1 MSEKLNLNIE
11 IDGLLNN
18 YKSKNFKEAL
28 VYANKLAK
36 LKIKNKEINLICGE
50 LFLFYRL
57 FKKAL
62 FSLAYSI
69 KLDPNFYIAYKLLG
83 ITEYSLGN
91 FTKAIKIFETSKKLN
106 NQDSD
111 LYFNIGKCYDDLGK
125 YELSIQNY
133 LNSLKLEP
141 NKKESKINLIKS
153 LTFYKPQANIN
164 NEIIKLDKSLYNL
177 KLPFSFKKVLSNEI
191 LKEYLNKNF
200 NMIDKNYYEI
210 TFDFT
215 QIFRN
220 NLKPL
225 DCPKY
230 HSAFNTYNI
239 IPKNCFS
246 CFKVQV
252 DTFTVVDLIKL
263 HFFFDN
269 ITFIKNIKKCMVE
282 KRKNIE
288 GAYKGFI
295 YCKSVDE
302 AENLKDKINELI
314 NSSLNIDHRIIVK
327 RGCSEFANSY
337 PDYKVID
344 TKSKYFLNYKDEW
357 IEKEKI
363 VNEFYPKNISKEL
376 NPHET
381 LKGNSLNDMIIIKN
395 WIDYAQSIND
405 LSYKKLI

>member
-1 MSEKLNLNIE
+1 MSEKFNLNKE
-11 IDGLLNN
+11 VDTLFKHYN
-18 YKSKNFKEAL
+18 SKNFKEAL
-28 VYANKLAK
+28 VQANKLSK
-36 LKIKNKEINLICGE
+36 FKIKNKEVNLICGE

-57 FKKAL
+57 YKKAL

-83 ITEYSLGN
+83 IAEYSLGN
-91 FTKAIKIFETSKKLN
+91 FKKAIKIFETSKKFN
-106 NQDSD
+106 SQDYD
-111 LYFNIGKCYDDLGK
+111 LYFNIAKCYDDLGE

-133 LNSLKLEP
+133 LKSLKLKP
-141 NKKESKINLIKS
+141 NNNESKINLIKS
-153 LTFYKPQANIN
+153 LTFFKPRSNIDN
-164 NEIIKLDKSLYNL
+164 DIIKLDQSLYNL
-177 KLPFSFKKVLSNEI
+177 KLPFSFEKVLTNEI
-191 LKEYLNKNF
+191 LKNYLNENF
-200 NMIDKNYYEI
+200 NMINKNYYEI
-210 TFDFT
+210 TFNFT

-225 DCPKY
+225 DCPRY

-252 DTFTVVDLIKL
+252 DTYTVVDLIKL
-263 HFFFDN
+263 HFLFDN
-269 ITFIKNIKKCMVE
+269 IPFIKNIKKCMVE
-282 KRKNIE
+282 KRKNID
-288 GAYKGFI
+288 GSYKGFL

-302 AENLKDKINELI
+302 AETLKNKIDKLI
-314 NSSLNIDHRIIVK
+314 NSSLNIDCKSTVK
-327 RGCSEFANSY
+327 RGCSEFSISY

-344 TKSKYFLNYKDEW
+344 NKSKFFLNYKDEW
-357 IEKEKI
+357 MNKEKI

-395 WIDYAQSIND
+395 WIDYAKSIDD